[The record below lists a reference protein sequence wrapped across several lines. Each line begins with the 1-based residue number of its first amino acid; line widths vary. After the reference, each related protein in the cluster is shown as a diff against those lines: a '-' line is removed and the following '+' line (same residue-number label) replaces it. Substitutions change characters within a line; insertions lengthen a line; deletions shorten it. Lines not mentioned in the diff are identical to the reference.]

1 MQSKADI
8 WPIPAADKAV
18 WVRIADPNAQEITLS
33 NDSKAAIHWLAQR
46 FAYEF
51 AMPMA
56 RPPLLTCLSAAGAVA
71 DGSQVG
77 IGGWLCTS
85 HQTFWF
91 AQQWSIQELRTF
103 WPFLTRTPSSISLAS
118 RRSHSGSYFKWPT
131 MRQVGLRFCLPTRS
145 DNSPT
150 QASVNKL
157 FTTSFP
163 LCPFL
168 QKVASWA
175 HAKGLCLKVGHIPDK
190 FAHASRAKRFPVHLQ
205 ELHRSEHDISL
216 WPPQANWS
224 PGLLQVASLPA

>member
-1 MQSKADI
+1 MSHSAQKLGAIPVAPGLPVTKDASFLQLPVNAKVIEVRGKPMQSKADI

-18 WVRIADPNAQEITLS
+18 WVRIADPNAQEITLR

-51 AMPMA
+51 ATPMA

-103 WPFLTRTPSSISLAS
+103 
-118 RRSHSGSYFKWPT
+118 
-131 MRQVGLRFCLPTRS
+131 
-145 DNSPT
+145 
-150 QASVNKL
+150 
-157 FTTSFP
+157 
-163 LCPFL
+163 
-168 QKVASWA
+168 
-175 HAKGLCLKVGHIPDK
+175 
-190 FAHASRAKRFPVHLQ
+190 
-205 ELHRSEHDISL
+205 
-216 WPPQANWS
+216 
-224 PGLLQVASLPA
+224 